1 MALSWNQRR
10 TTIGIA
16 GGIVSAILAREYISK
31 DLIAGA
37 AVGYGLGAACSS
49 AFYRV
54 ASLLKNGD
62 QDNTMGA
69 GTLAGISLFA
79 GILGITAL
87 PNSVSF
93 ISQSAGL
100 STPVSIIIGVAATV
114 AGFLHSRDSYTKD
127 LAEAIQEPQPAAR
140 GANN

>member
-10 TTIGIA
+10 TTIGLA
-16 GGIVSAILAREYISK
+16 GGIIGAVLAREYISK

-62 QDNTMGA
+62 QENTMGA
-69 GTLAGISLFA
+69 GTLAGISVFA

-87 PNSVSF
+87 PNSIGF
-93 ISQSAGL
+93 IAESAKL

-127 LAEAIQEPQPAAR
+127 LAEAIQEPQPAASK
-140 GANN
+140 